1 MKRSSFGSLL
11 FSIATVNLSP
21 VYAQNQNL
29 EPCAAV
35 SSVFVESMSDA
46 TGTAS
51 SADLVP
57 DPDAT
62 VDAEVAYQCLE
73 SVPIVRKDA
82 TDLLDGWAAFLEW
95 QSDPTYKA
103 NPPDGYLLPG
113 IDYFQA
119 IANLRDQVTT
129 GNITRE
135 LDFHEGIRDILY
147 GANDGHLAISTDFNA
162 AVYWQ
167 RSVSL
172 LSVSTD
178 GSSVPEVWATR
189 ETLSRWPDLG

>member
-1 MKRSSFGSLL
+1 MAL
-11 FSIATVNLSP
+11 
-21 VYAQNQNL
+21 YAH
-29 EPCAAV
+29 P
-35 SSVFVESMSDA
+35 
-46 TGTAS
+46 
-51 SADLVP
+51 VP
-57 DPDAT
+57 DPAAV
-62 VDAEVAYQCLE
+62 VDAEVTYQCLE
-73 SVPIVRKDA
+73 SVPIVQKDA

-119 IANLRDQVTT
+119 IANLRDQVTS
-129 GNITRE
+129 GNITGE
-135 LDFHEGIRDILY
+135 LDFQEGIRDILY
-147 GANDGHLAISTDFNA
+147 GANDGHLAFMTDFNA

-178 GSSVPEVWATR
+178 GSSIPEVWAAR
-189 ETLSRWPDLG
+189 KTLFEMPKLG

>member
-11 FSIATVNLSP
+11 FSIAALNLSR
-21 VYAQNQNL
+21 VHAQSQNV

-35 SSVFVESMSDA
+35 SSVLAEGMSDA
-46 TGTAS
+46 TWTAL
-51 SADLVP
+51 SAHLVP
-57 DPDAT
+57 DSAAT

-73 SVPIVRKDA
+73 SVPIIQKDA
-82 TDLLDGWAAFLEW
+82 TDLLDGWTAFLEW

-103 NPPDGYLLPG
+103 NPPEGYLYPG
-113 IDYFQA
+113 IDYFKA
-119 IANLRDQVTT
+119 TADLREQVTS

-135 LDFHEGIRDILY
+135 LDFQEGIRDILL
-147 GANDGHLAISTDFNA
+147 GANDGHLAFQTDFNS

-178 GSSVPEVWATR
+178 GSSVPEVWAAR
-189 ETLSRWPDLG
+189 KALFSVCDA